1 MKITKTQ
8 LRKIIKEEVDNVK
21 LEAASEFL
29 RETVPWTISQM
40 RSQIRYWH
48 ETQGGS
54 GAAVS
59 AKQLRNL
66 FGDKFTP
73 KASEQ
78 DHEAALVKLED
89 AGVLVKSNGRY
100 TLPEFVNAV
109 KASDKMTRDL
119 DYGHDRAYTGT
130 G

>member
-1 MKITKTQ
+1 MKITKSQ
-8 LRKIIKEEVDNVK
+8 LRKIIKEEVDKVK

-48 ETQGGS
+48 ETKGGS

-78 DHEAALVKLED
+78 DHAAALAKLED
-89 AGVLVKSNGRY
+89 AGVLVNIDGRY

-109 KASDKMTRDL
+109 KSSNRLA
-119 DYGHDRAYTGT
+119 GT
-130 G
+130 GFGSERAFGNE